1 MPHQPLGRD
10 PADEAV
16 RLVDA
21 ALAVVLERER
31 EGIGDFVGIGRTE

>member
-1 MPHQPLGRD
+1 VFHKPLGGD

-21 ALAVVLERER
+21 ALAVVLERKR
-31 EGIGDFVGIGRTE
+31 KGVGDLVWFGRT